1 MVSEKN
7 INSTDND
14 RCLTQTLQ
22 IMKINLNEVYSISW
36 TASMSIQSK
45 LSFLLTSIAL
55 NLFPQL
61 FYICFLPLTTRSVIS
76 TFSYP
81 IY

>member
-1 MVSEKN
+1 MVSEKS

-14 RCLTQTLQ
+14 RCIIQTLQ

-45 LSFLLTSIAL
+45 LSFLLTSTAL

-61 FYICFLPLTTRSVIS
+61 F
-76 TFSYP
+76 
-81 IY
+81 

>member
-1 MVSEKN
+1 MFSEKN
-7 INSTDND
+7 INSTDDD

-45 LSFLLTSIAL
+45 LSFILSSIAL

-61 FYICFLPLTTRSVIS
+61 F
-76 TFSYP
+76 
-81 IY
+81 

>member
-22 IMKINLNEVYSISW
+22 IMKINLNEVYSVSW
-36 TASMSIQSK
+36 TASVSIQSK

-55 NLFPQL
+55 NLSPL
-61 FYICFLPLTTRSVIS
+61 FF
-76 TFSYP
+76 
-81 IY
+81 